1 MEKVL
6 GIGGLF
12 FRSDD
17 PDALAQWY
25 LENLGVSLVP
35 RDETGAP
42 WVSEEGVTVF
52 SPFPAD
58 TDYFD
63 AQHRFMV
70 NFRVRDLEAMLAQL
84 AAAGHEASHHESMD
98 GIGHFARVHDPEG
111 NPIELWQPA

>member
-17 PDALAQWY
+17 PQKLAQWY
-25 LENLGVSLVP
+25 LDMLGVALVP
-35 RDETGAP
+35 QGPDTAP
-42 WVSEEGVTVF
+42 WTSEEGVTVF
-52 SPFPAD
+52 APFESD

-63 AQHRFMV
+63 AERQFMV

-84 AAAGHEASHHESMD
+84 AAAGHPASHHESMD
-98 GIGHFARVHDPEG
+98 GVGKFARVHDPEG
-111 NPIELWQPA
+111 NPIELWEPA